1 MTFPQ
6 NVVLYNAAITGYL
19 AGHIKGRRLAGGVP
33 LAQLVNSGTPPAIG
47 TPDPSFAALAS
58 EAVSWAT
65 AFDALIAP
73 DVSGTPIPSESQ
85 YITVVTGGA
94 GVAVAPVNAAL
105 AGTVD
110 VVNGSPDVTFS
121 TGQTLPAGAQLVFAE
136 QPGVPYTLESAL
148 TGGTAGVL
156 TSNYTG
162 TSAGA
167 TTTTAGI
174 GGAVAQAQLAKGRLV
189 EMLSL
194 SAFEERWYASPRQG
208 QFQSAL
214 TAAEFAPLA
223 DLISGSYL
231 GTTGLALADIG
242 SNLSGFTNNNL
253 LAQAAFDGFIGGIL
267 VGNQG
272 DVGPITQTTLAFATG
287 AGYAFE
293 IDALVPFDSS
303 ITISTT
309 NQGALSPGNFT
320 SPSSLGT
327 ESMEVGKTRLMLS
340 IALATTEARTTFS
353 LQQFAGANEAAIT
366 AWIQEVAPPVAACY
380 TACVGLAN
388 AGAYV
393 PGSPGIVGDGTTPTP
408 QRPTVNG
415 LWNVGLYNE
424 AYCGFIAGVLAGRPI
439 TSNKTSDSFYVAL
452 AAAAQVFAAQ
462 IDLTVGA
469 SDVTGADVPT
479 GTQFITFGGDGG
491 ANLVAPTTGP
501 VQQGV
506 LGKTGLMWAICRGVM
521 HGRPLLGN
529 ALDVTPA
536 TYEAISTSIVA
547 LYLEMTTA
555 LQLPGAT

>member
-1 MTFPQ
+1 M
-6 NVVLYNAAITGYL
+6 
-19 AGHIKGRRLAGGVP
+19 
-33 LAQLVNSGTPPAIG
+33 
-47 TPDPSFAALAS
+47 
-58 EAVSWAT
+58 
-65 AFDALIAP
+65 
-73 DVSGTPIPSESQ
+73 
-85 YITVVTGGA
+85 
-94 GVAVAPVNAAL
+94 
-105 AGTVD
+105 
-110 VVNGSPDVTFS
+110 
-121 TGQTLPAGAQLVFAE
+121 
-136 QPGVPYTLESAL
+136 
-148 TGGTAGVL
+148 L

-162 TSAGA
+162 TSADA
-167 TTTTAGI
+167 TTTAAGI

-223 DLISGSYL
+223 GLISGSYL

-309 NQGALSPGNFT
+309 NQGALPPGTFT

-340 IALATTEARTTFS
+340 IALATIEARTTFS

-366 AWIQEVAPPVAACY
+366 AWSQEVAPPVAACY

-479 GTQFITFGGDGG
+479 GTQFITFGDEGG
-491 ANLVAPTTGP
+491 ANLMAPTTGP

>member
-73 DVSGTPIPSESQ
+73 DVSGTPIPSGSQ

-136 QPGVPYTLESAL
+136 QPGVSYTLESAL

-366 AWIQEVAPPVAACY
+366 AWSQEVAPPVAACY

-479 GTQFITFGGDGG
+479 GTKFITFGGDGG
-491 ANLVAPTTGP
+491 ANLVGPATGP
-501 VQQGV
+501 IQQGV

>member
-19 AGHIKGRRLAGGVP
+19 AGHIKGRRLAGGIP
-33 LAQLVNSGTPPAIG
+33 LAQLVNSGTPPVIG

-65 AFDALIAP
+65 AFDVLIAP
-73 DVSGTPIPSESQ
+73 DVSGTPIPSGSQ
-85 YITVVTGGA
+85 YITVVTSGA
-94 GVAVAPVNAAL
+94 GVAVAPINAAL

-136 QPGVPYTLESAL
+136 QPGVSYTLENAL

-156 TSNYTG
+156 TSDYTG

-167 TTTTAGI
+167 TTTIAGI
-174 GGAVAQAQLAKGRLV
+174 GGAIAQAQLAKGRLV

-194 SAFEERWYASPRQG
+194 AAFEERWYASPRQG

-214 TAAEFAPLA
+214 TVAEFAPLA
-223 DLISGSYL
+223 ELVSGSYL

-242 SNLSGFTNNNL
+242 STLSGFTNNNL

-272 DVGPITQTTLAFATG
+272 DVGPVAQTELAFAAG

-303 ITISTT
+303 ITVSMT
-309 NQGALSPGNFT
+309 NQGALPPGNFT
-320 SPSSLGT
+320 PPSSFGT

-353 LQQFAGANEAAIT
+353 LQQFAGPNEAVIV
-366 AWIQEVAPPVAACY
+366 AWSQEVAPPVAACY

-388 AGAYV
+388 AGAYI

-408 QRPTVNG
+408 QRPAANG

-439 TSNKTSDSFYVAL
+439 TSNKTGDAFYVAL

-462 IDLTVGA
+462 VDLTVGA

-479 GTQFITFGGDGG
+479 GTQFITGGGDLG
-491 ANLVAPTTGP
+491 ANVMPGLTGP
-501 VQQGV
+501 IQQGV

-521 HGRPLLGN
+521 HGRPLLGS
-529 ALDVTPA
+529 ALDITSG

-547 LYLEMTTA
+547 LYLEMTTV

>member
-94 GVAVAPVNAAL
+94 GVAVAPVNTAL

-136 QPGVPYTLESAL
+136 QPGVSYTLESAL

-167 TTTTAGI
+167 TTTIAGI

-194 SAFEERWYASPRQG
+194 SAFEGRWYASPRQG

-214 TAAEFAPLA
+214 TTAEFAPLA
-223 DLISGSYL
+223 DLVSGSYL

-242 SNLSGFTNNNL
+242 SDLTGFTNNNL

-272 DVGPITQTTLAFATG
+272 DVGPIAQTTLAFAAG

-303 ITISTT
+303 ITVSTT
-309 NQGALSPGNFT
+309 NQGALPPGNF
-320 SPSSLGT
+320 LGT

-340 IALATTEARTTFS
+340 IALATTETRTTFS
-353 LQQFAGANEAAIT
+353 LQQFA
-366 AWIQEVAPPVAACY
+366 
-380 TACVGLAN
+380 
-388 AGAYV
+388 
-393 PGSPGIVGDGTTPTP
+393 
-408 QRPTVNG
+408 
-415 LWNVGLYNE
+415 
-424 AYCGFIAGVLAGRPI
+424 
-439 TSNKTSDSFYVAL
+439 
-452 AAAAQVFAAQ
+452 
-462 IDLTVGA
+462 
-469 SDVTGADVPT
+469 
-479 GTQFITFGGDGG
+479 
-491 ANLVAPTTGP
+491 
-501 VQQGV
+501 
-506 LGKTGLMWAICRGVM
+506 
-521 HGRPLLGN
+521 
-529 ALDVTPA
+529 
-536 TYEAISTSIVA
+536 
-547 LYLEMTTA
+547 
-555 LQLPGAT
+555 

>member
-85 YITVVTGGA
+85 YITVVTDGA

-136 QPGVPYTLESAL
+136 QPSVSYTLESAL

-223 DLISGSYL
+223 GLISGSYL
-231 GTTGLALADIG
+231 GTTSLALADIG

-287 AGYAFE
+287 VGYAFE

-309 NQGALSPGNFT
+309 NQGALSPGN
-320 SPSSLGT
+320 SLGA

-340 IALATTEARTTFS
+340 IALATIEARTTFS

-366 AWIQEVAPPVAACY
+366 AWSQEVAPPVAACY

-479 GTQFITFGGDGG
+479 GTQFITLGGDGG
-491 ANLVAPTTGP
+491 ANLVPPTTGP

>member
-136 QPGVPYTLESAL
+136 QPSVSYTLESAL

-366 AWIQEVAPPVAACY
+366 AWSQEVAPPVAACY

-491 ANLVAPTTGP
+491 ANLVGPATGP
-501 VQQGV
+501 IQQGV

>member
-73 DVSGTPIPSESQ
+73 DVSGTPIPSETQ

-136 QPGVPYTLESAL
+136 QPSVPYTLESAL

-223 DLISGSYL
+223 GLISGSYL

-366 AWIQEVAPPVAACY
+366 AWSQEVAPPVAACY

-393 PGSPGIVGDGTTPTP
+393 PGSPGIVGDGTAPTP

-491 ANLVAPTTGP
+491 ANLAAPTTGP
-501 VQQGV
+501 VQQGA

-521 HGRPLLGN
+521 HGRPLLGST
-529 ALDVTPA
+529 LDVTSA

>member
-73 DVSGTPIPSESQ
+73 DVSGTPIPSGSQ

-136 QPGVPYTLESAL
+136 QPSVSYTLESAL

-340 IALATTEARTTFS
+340 IALATIEARTTFS

-366 AWIQEVAPPVAACY
+366 AWSQEVAPPVAACY

-393 PGSPGIVGDGTTPTP
+393 PGSPGIVGDGTAPTP

>member
-136 QPGVPYTLESAL
+136 QPSVSYTLESAL

-366 AWIQEVAPPVAACY
+366 AWSQEVAPPVAACY

-491 ANLVAPTTGP
+491 ANLAAPTTGP
-501 VQQGV
+501 VQQGA

-521 HGRPLLGN
+521 HGRPLLGST
-529 ALDVTPA
+529 LDVTSA